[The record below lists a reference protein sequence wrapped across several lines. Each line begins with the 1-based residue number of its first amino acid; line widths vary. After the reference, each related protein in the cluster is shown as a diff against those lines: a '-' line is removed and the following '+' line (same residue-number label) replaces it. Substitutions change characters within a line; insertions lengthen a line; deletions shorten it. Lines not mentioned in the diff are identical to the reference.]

1 MYLNIYILCFN
12 KKNEKSCILGYTLN
26 GLYFAKSDYAFHD
39 TLDFTKNGN
48 IITFVDKTRLIL
60 LNPHD
65 LKEKKN
71 FGVDDEKK
79 LREFNYKINKIYN
92 STWINFDFFSKNNE
106 TNTKIITYV
115 KKENKNNVIK
125 TLDLSNF

>member
-1 MYLNIYILCFN
+1 M
-12 KKNEKSCILGYTLN
+12 
-26 GLYFAKSDYAFHD
+26 
-39 TLDFTKNGN
+39 
-48 IITFVDKTRLIL
+48 
-60 LNPHD
+60 
-65 LKEKKN
+65 KN

-79 LREFNYKINKIYN
+79 LREFNCKINKIYN